1 MINERRVILE
11 KIRKKTIQFE
21 LSMTEKY
28 QLQILIIDQKDKYQ
42 LGQ

>member
-1 MINERRVILE
+1 VINERKVILE
-11 KIRKKTIQFE
+11 KFRKKTIQFG

>member
-1 MINERRVILE
+1 VINERRVILE
-11 KIRKKTIQFE
+11 KFRKKPIQFG